1 MTHVS
6 AARYALLSVTDKTG
20 IVAFAQGLVQEGF
33 QLISTG
39 GTAKLLKD
47 QNLPVIEASEFT
59 GHPECLDGR
68 VKTLHPKIHGGLL
81 ADRSNP
87 EHLTDMARLNFS
99 NIDVV
104 AVNLYDFAGCAAGK
118 NLPISKVIEYIDVGG
133 PTMLRAAAKNHR
145 HVYVVIDPND
155 YQSVLASLA
164 NSTNAAELK
173 QTLALKVFESTA
185 QYDAMIAKEF
195 ATQLAVDRN
204 PKEKENSLPETL
216 SLSLESF
223 QPLRYGENS
232 HQRAGLYAINGQH
245 HGLVGAKIIQGKE
258 LSYNN
263 LVDLDAAAA
272 IVADLAPTPAVTI
285 IKHTNPC
292 GTAARTGLNARE
304 LFALALKA
312 DPKCAFGGIVAA
324 NITIDGETAKALAE
338 IFLECVIAPAFT
350 NEALQILAAKKN
362 LRVVQ
367 SNIVLPSGQNDP
379 WTLRSIAGGVLI
391 QTPDR
396 SPIKSPQWDC
406 VSNLKPSPSQLAELE
421 FAMTLSRH
429 VKSNAIVLTKLGQ
442 SIGIGAGQMS
452 RVDAAKI
459 ALEKARELGH
469 SPSGAV
475 AASDA
480 FFPFRD
486 TVDLLAGAGVSAI
499 VHPGGSVRD
508 QESVDAANEHGIV
521 LVTTGTRH
529 FKH

>member
-1 MTHVS
+1 MTQSS
-6 AARYALLSVTDKTG
+6 ATRYALLSVTDKTG
-20 IVAFAQGLVQEGF
+20 IVEFAQGLVQEGF

-68 VKTLHPKIHGGLL
+68 VKTLHPKIHGSLL

-87 EHLTDMARLNFS
+87 EHLNDMARLNFS
-99 NIDVV
+99 TIDVV
-104 AVNLYDFAGCAAGK
+104 AVNLYDFAGQAAGK
-118 NLPISKVIEYIDVGG
+118 NLPIAKLIEYIDVGG

-145 HVYVVIDPND
+145 HIYVVIDPND
-155 YQSVLASLA
+155 YQSVLASIKSKDDA
-164 NSTNAAELK
+164 SALK
-173 QTLALKVFESTA
+173 QRLALKVFESTA
-185 QYDAMIAKEF
+185 RYDAMIAKEL
-195 ATQLAVDRN
+195 ATQTVASDTS
-204 PKEKENSLPETL
+204 KKTDHSLPETL
-216 SLSLESF
+216 QLSLESV

-232 HQRAGLYAINGQH
+232 HQTAGLYALAGQH
-245 HGLVGAKIIQGKE
+245 HGLAGANIIQGKE

-292 GTAARTGLNARE
+292 GTAARIGLNARE
-304 LFALALKA
+304 LFALALKS

-324 NITIDGETAKALAE
+324 NVPIDGDAAQALAE
-338 IFLECVIAPAFT
+338 IFLECVIAPSFT
-350 NEALQILAAKKN
+350 AAALNILAAKRN

-367 SNIVLPSGQNDP
+367 SNVVLPAGQNDQ
-379 WTLRSIAGGVLI
+379 WCLRSIAGAVLI

-396 SPIKSPQWDC
+396 SPIKSQQWNC
-406 VSNLKPSPSQLAELE
+406 VSTLKPSPSQLAELE

-442 SIGIGAGQMS
+442 SIGVGAGQMS

-459 ALEKARELGH
+459 ALEKARELDH
-469 SPSGAV
+469 SPAGAV

-486 TVDLLAGAGVSAI
+486 TVDLLAAAGVSAI

-508 QESVDAANEHGIV
+508 QESVDAANEHGII
-521 LVTTGTRH
+521 LVTTGMRH